1 MSLRKRHLLPLLFF
15 YFLWSAAW
23 NVDMMAGTEAAIL
36 GQEVMLGIDAIYV
49 RVTGEEPGCPAAVE

>member
-15 YFLWSAAW
+15 HFLWSAAW